1 MNFRMVHLLC
11 VTVLLAMGAVHGVAG
26 EGDKAGTGSAQIEKV
41 RGALE
46 RPDLG
51 LAVESVE
58 PSDIPGLYT
67 VQFANGP
74 VVYAT
79 ANGSHFIIG
88 DLHEVTADGFVN
100 VTEKRRDGERVK
112 LIAGVDD
119 KDMIVFSPE
128 GETRAHVNVFT
139 DVTCFY
145 CQKLHREVAQLNA
158 MGIEVRYLAY
168 PRAGPG
174 SDGYNKLV
182 TAWCAGDRQDALT
195 RLKAKQ
201 SVPQQSCEDNPVD
214 EQFSLGRQVGV
225 SGTPAMVTSD
235 GQLIPGYQPADQLAA
250 TLGVK

>member
-11 VTVLLAMGAVHGVAG
+11 VTTALATGAVPVTAEERD
-26 EGDKAGTGSAQIEKV
+26 EGGAGSAPLETV
-41 RGALE
+41 RSALE
-46 RPDLG
+46 RPELG
-51 LAVESVE
+51 LAVETVE
-58 PSDIPGLYT
+58 ASDIPGLYA

-79 ANGSHFIIG
+79 ADGSHFIIG

-100 VTEKRRDGERVK
+100 VTEKRRDDKRVK
-112 LIAGVDD
+112 LIAGVDE

-145 CQKLHREVAQLNA
+145 CQKLHREVPQLNA

-168 PRAGPG
+168 PRGGPG
-174 SDGYNKLV
+174 SEGHRKLV
-182 TAWCAGDRQDALT
+182 TAWCAEDRQDVLT
-195 RLKAKQ
+195 KLKAKQ
-201 SVPQQSCEDNPVD
+201 SVPQQSCENNPVD
-214 EQFSLGRQVGV
+214 EQFSLGRQAGV
-225 SGTPAMVTSD
+225 TGTPAIVTAE

-250 TLGVK
+250 TLGLK

>member
-11 VTVLLAMGAVHGVAG
+11 ATALLAMGAAHGFAG
-26 EGDKAGTGSAQIEKV
+26 ERDKTGIDSAQIEKV
-41 RGALE
+41 RDALE

-51 LAVESVE
+51 LTVESVE
-58 PSDIPGLYT
+58 ASDVPGLYT

-100 VTEKRRDGERVK
+100 ITEKRRDGKRVK
-112 LIAGVDD
+112 LIAGVAD

-145 CQKLHREVAQLNA
+145 CQKLHREVPQLNA

-168 PRAGPG
+168 PRGGPG

-182 TAWCAGDRQDALT
+182 TAWCADERQKTLT

-201 SVPQQSCEDNPVD
+201 SVSQQSCDDNPVD

-225 SGTPAMVTSD
+225 TGTPAIVTAD

-250 TLGVK
+250 TIGLK